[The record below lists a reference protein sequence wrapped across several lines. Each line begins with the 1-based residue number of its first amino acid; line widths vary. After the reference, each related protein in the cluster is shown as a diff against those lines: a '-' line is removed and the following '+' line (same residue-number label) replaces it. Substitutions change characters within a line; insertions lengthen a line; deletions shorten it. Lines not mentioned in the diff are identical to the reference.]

1 MEQEVLHA
9 LRFLE
14 LGNLTSIPVVQGAV
28 YPLRNTYQRMTIWQ
42 QLYGAL
48 AWSGGT
54 SDSASRTN

>member
-28 YPLRNTYQRMTIWQ
+28 YPLRNTYLRMTLWQ
-42 QLYGAL
+42 ELYGAL
-48 AWSGGT
+48 AWAGGT
-54 SDSASRTN
+54 SPSSSATN